1 MRIAIFHP
9 RSSILHLWG
18 ELTSMAIK
26 KIAVLGAG
34 NGGCAAAADLTLRGY
49 EVRLFSRSESTLMP
63 IAKRG
68 GIELVED
75 GVEKFA
81 APFFVSPHL
90 PAVMNGADLIIVAAP
105 SVAHEYLARNLA
117 RYLVDGQRILLN
129 PGHTGG
135 SLHFANIL
143 CSVGVKAKI
152 KLCETVTLTY
162 ICRMPQTA
170 RVEIYRR
177 TTHLRCSAFPG
188 KDTVDLVREIQ
199 KIFPNVIPAANV
211 LETGFANI
219 NAIMH
224 PAGMLGNAGWI
235 EKTAGD
241 FYYYREGITPAIAAW
256 IEEVDRERLEIVQR
270 LGLNPVRFVDIFHQA
285 GLTSEAARTSGSIYR
300 AINESEPNRTIRSP
314 KTLDHRYIREDVGYG
329 LVPMAEIGRLLGIN
343 TPVIDALITLAS
355 VVSRTDYRKEGLTLE
370 KMGLA
375 AIRPEN
381 LGKVLHEGF

>member
-1 MRIAIFHP
+1 M
-9 RSSILHLWG
+9 S
-18 ELTSMAIK
+18 IK

-34 NGGCAAAADLTLRGY
+34 NGGCAAAADLTLRSY
-49 EVRLFSRSESTLMP
+49 EVRLFSRSENTLMP

-75 GVEKFA
+75 GTKQFA
-81 APFFVSPHL
+81 TPFMVSAHLAPV
-90 PAVMNGADLIIVAAP
+90 VNGADLIIIAAP
-105 SVAHEYLARNLA
+105 AVAHEYLAKNLA
-117 RYLVDGQRILLN
+117 RYLADGQRILLN
-129 PGHTGG
+129 PAHTGG

-143 CSVGVKAKI
+143 RRAGVKAQI

-177 TTHLRCSAFPG
+177 TTSLRCAAFPG
-188 KDTVDLVREIQ
+188 KDTSDLVREIQ
-199 KIFPNVIPAANV
+199 EIFPNVIPAVNV

-241 FYYYREGITPAIAAW
+241 FYYYREGITQAIAAW
-256 IEEVDRERLEIVQR
+256 IEEVDRERLAIVQR
-270 LGLNPVRFVDIFHQA
+270 LGLNPLRFVDIFYQA
-285 GLTSEAARTSGSIYR
+285 GLTSEAAKTSGSIYR
-300 AINESEPNRTIRSP
+300 TINESEPNRTIKSP
-314 KTLDHRYIREDVGYG
+314 KTLDHRYIKEDVGYG
-329 LVPMAEIGRLLGIN
+329 LVPMAEIGKLLCVS

-355 VVSRTDYRKEGLTLE
+355 VVRGTDYRKDGLTVE

-375 AIRPEN
+375 GVTAKDLPKLLRD
-381 LGKVLHEGF
+381 GF

>member
-1 MRIAIFHP
+1 
-9 RSSILHLWG
+9 
-18 ELTSMAIK
+18 MAK
-26 KIAVLGAG
+26 TKIAVLGGG

-49 EVRLFSRSESTLMP
+49 EVRIFSRSGSTLMP

-68 GIELVED
+68 GIEVVED
-75 GVEKFA
+75 GAAKFA

-90 PAVMNGADLIIVAAP
+90 PPVVDGADLIIIAAP
-105 SVAHEYLARNLA
+105 AVAHDYLAKNLA
-117 RYLVDGQRILLN
+117 QYLADGQRILLN

-143 CSVGVKAKI
+143 RRASVKAEI

-162 ICRMPQTA
+162 ICRMPQAA

-177 TTHLRCSAFPG
+177 TTHLRCAAFPG
-188 KDTVDLVREIQ
+188 KDTFDLVREIQ
-199 KIFPNVIPAANV
+199 EIFPNVIPAANV

-270 LGLNPVRFVDIFHQA
+270 LGLNSLRFVDIFFQA
-285 GLTSEAARTSGSIYR
+285 GLTSEASTISGSIYR
-300 AINESEPNRTIRSP
+300 AITESARTRTINTP
-314 KTLDHRYIREDVGYG
+314 KTLDHRYIKEDVGYG
-329 LVPMAEIGRLLGIN
+329 LVPMTEIGLLLGVN

-355 VVSRTDYRKEGLTLE
+355 VVSGTDYCKDGLTLE

-375 AIRPEN
+375 GVAAKDLP
-381 LGKVLHEGF
+381 KVLSDGF